1 MVWAG
6 VLKEWMMPD
15 QKQDEHILEQEFTVE
30 GGDFIHAGEVS
41 SRIKSFLKEI
51 GVAQEVIRRAAIA
64 TYEAE
69 MNVVC
74 YANRGTFYLTIAPD
88 HLKIVVEDEG
98 QGIEDIDL
106 AMQEGYSTSS
116 SAIKEMGFGA
126 GMGLPNIKKN
136 TDDLHI
142 DSVVGRG
149 TRVEMVI
156 LTQQ

>member
-1 MVWAG
+1 
-6 VLKEWMMPD
+6 MMAER
-15 QKQDEHILEQEFTVE
+15 KQDEHILEQTFPVE

-41 SRIKSFLKEI
+41 SRIKTFLKEI
-51 GVAQEVIRRAAIA
+51 GVDQAVIRRTAIA

-74 YANRGTFYLTIAPD
+74 YANRGTFHLAIAPD

-98 QGIEDIDL
+98 QGIEDIEL
-106 AMQEGYSTSS
+106 AMQEGFSTSS

-126 GMGLPNIKKN
+126 GMGLPNIKRN

-142 DSVVGRG
+142 TSVVGKG

>member
-1 MVWAG
+1 M
-6 VLKEWMMPD
+6 KE
-15 QKQDEHILEQEFTVE
+15 KKHDEHLLEKEFTVE

-41 SRIKSFLKEI
+41 SKIKRILKEI
-51 GVAQEVIRRAAIA
+51 GVDQEVIRRTAIA

-74 YANRGTFYLTIAPD
+74 YAEEGKFHLAITPD
-88 HLKIVVEDEG
+88 RIEIVVEDEG

-106 AMQEGYSTSS
+106 AMQEGFSTSS
-116 SAIKEMGFGA
+116 EAIREMGFGA

-136 TDDLHI
+136 SDDLRI
-142 DSVVGRG
+142 TSVVGKG

-156 LTQQ
+156 LTKR

>member
-51 GVAQEVIRRAAIA
+51 GVPQEIIRRAAIA

-74 YANRGTFYLTIAPD
+74 YANRGKFYLAIAPD

-98 QGIEDIDL
+98 QGIADIDL
-106 AMQEGYSTSS
+106 AMQEGYSTSD

-142 DSVVGRG
+142 ASVVGKG

>member
-1 MVWAG
+1 MTG
-6 VLKEWMMPD
+6 
-15 QKQDEHILEQEFTVE
+15 QKQDENSLEQDFAVE

-41 SRIKSFLKEI
+41 SKIKMILKEI
-51 GVAQEVIRRAAIA
+51 GVNQGVVRRTAVA

-74 YANRGTFYLTIAPD
+74 YADRAKFHLAITP
-88 HLKIVVEDEG
+88 HQLKIVVDDKG

-106 AMQEGYSTSS
+106 AMKEGYSTA
-116 SAIKEMGFGA
+116 SAEIREMGFGA

-136 TDDLHI
+136 VDDLHI
-142 DSVVGRG
+142 TSVIGEG
-149 TRVEMVI
+149 TRVEMVV

>member
-1 MVWAG
+1 MKA
-6 VLKEWMMPD
+6 WMMAE
-15 QKQDEHILEQEFTVE
+15 QKQDEHILEQTFTVE

-41 SRIKSFLKEI
+41 SRIKTFLKEI
-51 GVAQEVIRRAAIA
+51 GVAQAVIRRTAIA

-74 YANRGTFYLTIAPD
+74 YANRGTFYLAIAPD

-98 QGIEDIDL
+98 QGIEDIEL
-106 AMQEGYSTSS
+106 AMQEGFSTST

-126 GMGLPNIKKN
+126 GMGLPNIKRN

-142 DSVVGRG
+142 TSVVGKG

-156 LTQQ
+156 LTQP

>member
-1 MVWAG
+1 M
-6 VLKEWMMPD
+6 KEWMMPD
-15 QKQDEHILEQEFTVE
+15 HKQDEHILEQEFTVE

-41 SRIKSFLKEI
+41 SRIKTFLKEI
-51 GVAQEVIRRAAIA
+51 GVSHKVIRRAAIA

-74 YANRGTFYLTIAPD
+74 YANRGKFYLAIAPD
-88 HLKIVVEDEG
+88 RLKIVVEDEG

-142 DSVVGRG
+142 ASEVGKG

>member
-1 MVWAG
+1 MA
-6 VLKEWMMPD
+6 E
-15 QKQDEHILEQEFTVE
+15 QKQDEHILEQTFTVE

-41 SRIKSFLKEI
+41 SRIKTFLKEI
-51 GVAQEVIRRAAIA
+51 GVARAVVRRTAIA

-74 YANRGTFYLTIAPD
+74 YAHRGTFHLAIAPD

-98 QGIEDIDL
+98 QGIEDIEL
-106 AMQEGYSTSS
+106 AMQEGFSTSS

-126 GMGLPNIKKN
+126 GMGLPNIKRN
-136 TDDLHI
+136 TDGLHI
-142 DSVVGRG
+142 TSVVGKG

-156 LTQQ
+156 FTQQ